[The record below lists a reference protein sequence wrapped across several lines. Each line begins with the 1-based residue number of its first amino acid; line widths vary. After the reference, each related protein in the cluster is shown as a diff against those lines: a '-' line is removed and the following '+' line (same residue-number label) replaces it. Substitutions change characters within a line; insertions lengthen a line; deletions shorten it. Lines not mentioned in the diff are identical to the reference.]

1 MKICILLRKFE
12 HQDIADIL
20 IKLELNTNQSEVWS
34 CYFWMSYW
42 PCWLVSSKSM
52 YMQILSSTLI
62 MINNINCKNIHVS
75 TLFSSFNIII
85 YILYLTG
92 MGRPSVFWCYWQS
105 DRVWRQSDENDFGK
119 WFDDPR
125 CFNDHIWCLVSQSFY
140 YVLEKK
146 IRLKQVRPDTKSCV
160 KHYVP
165 NKII

>member
-1 MKICILLRKFE
+1 MLFLNELLVLLTCI
-12 HQDIADIL
+12 
-20 IKLELNTNQSEVWS
+20 IKKYVHANFS
-34 CYFWMSYW
+34 
-42 PCWLVSSKSM
+42 
-52 YMQILSSTLI
+52 III

-105 DRVWRQSDENDFGK
+105 DGVWRQSDENDFGK

-140 YVLEKK
+140 EVLEMLFSVETGVTWYKVLCQTLCTQ
-146 IRLKQVRPDTKSCV
+146 IRLSNISIKASFKQSL
-160 KHYVP
+160 
-165 NKII
+165 N